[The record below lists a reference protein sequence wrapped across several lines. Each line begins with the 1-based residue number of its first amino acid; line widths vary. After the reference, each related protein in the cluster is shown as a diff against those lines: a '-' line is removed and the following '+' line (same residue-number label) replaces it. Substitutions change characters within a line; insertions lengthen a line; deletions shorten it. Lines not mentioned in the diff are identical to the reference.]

1 MLACLIARDV
11 VPKQSRIITSLIVPY
26 KKKVRLSPVGRRKRY
41 TRIERGG
48 REGKSN
54 MPIDINEDNLK
65 HGLLGLVIAIVE
77 IIRDAL
83 KHQALR
89 RMEGGS
95 LNDEEIERLGRALE
109 EIDIALDQLK
119 EEQGIAGTVKNVRDG
134 LDNLVDDV
142 LDQMVNPER

>member
-1 MLACLIARDV
+1 
-11 VPKQSRIITSLIVPY
+11 
-26 KKKVRLSPVGRRKRY
+26 
-41 TRIERGG
+41 
-48 REGKSN
+48 
-54 MPIDINEDNLK
+54 MPIDIDEDNLK

-109 EIDIALDQLK
+109 EIDIAIDQLK
-119 EEQGIAGTVKNVRDG
+119 EEQGITETVKNVRDG

-142 LDQMVNPER
+142 LDQMVNPERWAKEEFKKERGWDG

>member
-1 MLACLIARDV
+1 
-11 VPKQSRIITSLIVPY
+11 
-26 KKKVRLSPVGRRKRY
+26 
-41 TRIERGG
+41 
-48 REGKSN
+48 

-95 LNDEEIERLGRALE
+95 LTDEEIERLGRALE
-109 EIDIALDQLK
+109 EIDTAIYQMK
-119 EEQGIAGTVKNVRDG
+119 EEQGITETVKSVRDG
-134 LDNLVDDV
+134 LDDLVDDV
-142 LDQMVNPER
+142 LDRIINPKTREEETKLKEI